1 MQKPYSSA
9 FAKHY
14 RRQTFP
20 IYGARLVFKFILCG
34 SSRSV
39 CACVYVFVCA
49 CVRAR
54 GCVSAPEA
62 INNQWHDMDLIR
74 LVKQVVQLLYGNCSC
89 YR

>member
-39 CACVYVFVCA
+39 CVCVYVFVCA
-49 CVRAR
+49 CVRVGACLPPR
-54 GCVSAPEA
+54 L
-62 INNQWHDMDLIR
+62 LITSGMIWTS
-74 LVKQVVQLLYGNCSC
+74 YD
-89 YR
+89 